1 MMFVYAARRF
11 CHGVRAVHTTKN
23 KTNLNGFDFGIY
35 EVAEKVVLSNAI
47 KHGKSTKV
55 QEKKRLAFEF
65 GFEQK

>member
-1 MMFVYAARRF
+1 MTRVGFVMV
-11 CHGVRAVHTTKN
+11 CELCTQQKN
-23 KTNLNGFDFGIY
+23 KTTLNDFDFGIY

-55 QEKKRLAFEF
+55 QTKKGLAFEF